1 MRKETHAVARYAGL
15 YVLLNDDHGFA
26 DSPVALLRHPSG
38 SQLTITKMN
47 ASNRRVIQPRYGR
60 LLGDFR
66 VGDVYHH
73 PWEVTIDDG
82 MLAMFAASF
91 LDQNPLYSSRRF
103 ARELGFRDRV
113 VHPLVLLNLAL
124 SFTVHDVS
132 EQAIAHLAY
141 IDLKFPNAAYS
152 GDTLSVFSEILGVR
166 VSESKPDRGVVHLR
180 TTGVKQDGVVV
191 VTFERKALIPTGKLD
206 GRAHADV
213 ARRAAETAESADD
226 SSSLGANS
234 QNRLKSVLPGTLPS
248 ELAGEI
254 KTPAWPGRPRGL
266 FEDFE
271 EGDVIL
277 HSIGHTVGE
286 SEHMQLTIL
295 TRNSHPLHFDE
306 VYCRERSFTKT
317 RLVEGGLVFAWAVS
331 LASRDTTANAL
342 WELAYDKG
350 SHPAP
355 VLAGDTLYAASRV
368 IEKLDY
374 IEQAGIV
381 RFKLVGLKNETPS
394 SFIGRGGDVFE
405 GKVDQKVFEI
415 ERAVLLP
422 KRHSLL

>member
-1 MRKETHAVARYAGL
+1 MKSK
-15 YVLLNDDHGFA
+15 LLEPN
-26 DSPVALLRHPSG
+26 
-38 SQLTITKMN
+38 
-47 ASNRRVIQPRYGR
+47 YGR
-60 LLGDFR
+60 LLDDFR

-73 PWEVTIDDG
+73 PWEVTLDDG

-91 LDQNPLYSSRRF
+91 LDPNPLYSSRRF

-113 VHPLVLLNLAL
+113 VPPLVLLNLAL

-141 IDLKFPNAAYS
+141 IDLKFPSAAYS

-166 VSESKPDRGVVHLR
+166 VSESKPDRGIVHLR
-180 TTGVKQDGVVV
+180 TTGVNQDGVVV
-191 VTFERKALIPTGKLD
+191 VTFERKALIPTGKLE
-206 GRAHADV
+206 GRAHPE
-213 ARRAAETAESADD
+213 RAEAETGPAASM
-226 SSSLGANS
+226 SSNPAARGSNHGLQSPPVA
-234 QNRLKSVLPGTLPS
+234 LPS
-248 ELAGEI
+248 ELAGDI
-254 KTPAWPGRPRGL
+254 KTPVWRGRPRGL

-306 VYCRERSFTKT
+306 IYCRDRSFTGT
-317 RLVEGGLVFAWAVS
+317 RVVEGGLVFAWTAS

-342 WELAYDKG
+342 WELGYDKG

-355 VLAGDTLYAASRV
+355 ALAGDTLYAASRV
-368 IEKLDY
+368 IEKQDRD
-374 IEQAGIV
+374 ARSGIV
-381 RFKLVGLKNETPS
+381 RFKLVGVKNERPTTLLAA
-394 SFIGRGGDVFE
+394 GLDLFE
-405 GKVDQKVFEI
+405 GKFDQKVFEI
-415 ERAVLLP
+415 ERTILLP
-422 KRHSLL
+422 KR

>member
-1 MRKETHAVARYAGL
+1 MTRILE
-15 YVLLNDDHGFA
+15 
-26 DSPVALLRHPSG
+26 
-38 SQLTITKMN
+38 
-47 ASNRRVIQPRYGR
+47 PRYGR
-60 LLGDFR
+60 LLDDFT

-91 LDQNPLYSSRRF
+91 LDPNPLYSSRRF

-113 VHPLVLLNLAL
+113 VPPLVLLNLAL

-180 TTGVKQDGVVV
+180 TTGVNQDGSVVV
-191 VTFERKALIPTGKLD
+191 IFERKALIPTGKLE
-206 GRAHADV
+206 GRAHPELIERAVGAQPPRETGNADV
-213 ARRAAETAESADD
+213 PH
-226 SSSLGANS
+226 NS
-234 QNRLKSVLPGTLPS
+234 DFQSIPK
-248 ELAGEI
+248 ELASEI
-254 KTPAWPGRPRGL
+254 KIPKWPGRPRAF

-271 EGDVIL
+271 VGDVIL
-277 HSIGHTVGE
+277 HSLGHTVGE

-306 VYCRERSFTKT
+306 VYSRERSFMKT
-317 RLVEGGLVFAWAVS
+317 RVVEGGLVFAWVAS

-342 WELAYDKG
+342 WELGYDKG
-350 SHPAP
+350 SHPNP
-355 VLAGDTLYAASRV
+355 VLAGNTLYAASCV
-368 IEKLDY
+368 IGKQERD
-374 IEQAGIV
+374 EQTGIV
-381 RFKLVGLKNETPS
+381 RFKLVGVKNERPPTLLAAGLNL
-394 SFIGRGGDVFE
+394 FVGKFE
-405 GKVDQKVFEI
+405 HKVFEI

-422 KRHSLL
+422 RRT

>member
-1 MRKETHAVARYAGL
+1 MKQ
-15 YVLLNDDHGFA
+15 
-26 DSPVALLRHPSG
+26 S
-38 SQLTITKMN
+38 K
-47 ASNRRVIQPRYGR
+47 PRILEPKYGR
-60 LLGDFR
+60 LLDDFR

-73 PWEVTIDDG
+73 PWEVTIDEG
-82 MLAMFAASF
+82 MLAMFSASF
-91 LDQNPLYSSRRF
+91 LDPNPLYSSRRF
-103 ARELGFRDRV
+103 AQDLGFRNRV
-113 VHPLVLLNLAL
+113 VPPLVLLNLAL

-141 IDLKFPNAAYS
+141 IDLQFPNPAYS

-180 TTGVKQDGVVV
+180 TTGADQNGDVL
-191 VTFERKALIPTGKLD
+191 VTFERKALIPTGKLE
-206 GRAHADV
+206 GRAHPEPV
-213 ARRAAETAESADD
+213 QSSGETSQSVSD
-226 SSSLGANS
+226 SLSSDPGGEH
-234 QNRLKSVLPGTLPS
+234 RLKSMLPLPS

-254 KTPAWPGRPRGL
+254 KSPVWPGRPSGL

-317 RLVEGGLVFAWAVS
+317 RVVEGGLVFAWTAS

-342 WELAYDKG
+342 WELGYDKG
-350 SHPAP
+350 SHPNP

-368 IEKLDY
+368 IEKRSHN
-374 IEQAGIV
+374 EQAGIV
-381 RFKLVGLKNETPS
+381 RFKLVGVKNETPAS
-394 SFIGRGGDVFE
+394 LIRNGADLFE
-405 GKVDQKVFEI
+405 GKFDQKIFEI
-415 ERAVLLP
+415 EREVLLP
-422 KRHSLL
+422 KRPPTAMV

>member
-1 MRKETHAVARYAGL
+1 
-15 YVLLNDDHGFA
+15 
-26 DSPVALLRHPSG
+26 
-38 SQLTITKMN
+38 MN
-47 ASNRRVIQPRYGR
+47 SSSSRIIQPKYGR
-60 LLGDFR
+60 LLDDFR

-91 LDQNPLYSSRRF
+91 LDPNPLYSSRRF

-141 IDLKFPNAAYS
+141 IDLQFPNAAYS
-152 GDTLSVFSEILGVR
+152 GDTLSVHSEILGVR
-166 VSESKPDRGVVHLR
+166 VSGSKPDRGVVHLR
-180 TTGVKQDGVVV
+180 TTGVNQDGVVV
-191 VTFERKALIPTGKLD
+191 VTFERKALIPTGRLE
-206 GRAHADV
+206 GRAHPELVEGATDQ
-213 ARRAAETAESADD
+213 AEPLRKSSNAESNNND
-226 SSSLGANS
+226 
-234 QNRLKSVLPGTLPS
+234 RLQSVPQ

-254 KTPAWPGRPRGL
+254 KSPAWPGRPRGL

-271 EGDVIL
+271 VGDVIL
-277 HSIGHTVGE
+277 HSTGHTVGE

-306 VYCRERSFTKT
+306 VYCREHSFTKT
-317 RLVEGGLVFAWAVS
+317 RVVEGGLVFGWIAS

-342 WELAYDKG
+342 WELGYDKG
-350 SHPAP
+350 SHPNP

-368 IEKLDY
+368 IDKQERD
-374 IEQAGIV
+374 ERTGIV
-381 RFKLVGLKNETPS
+381 RFKLVGVKKETPV
-394 SFIGRGGDVFE
+394 GLTVRGINLFE
-405 GKVDQKVFEI
+405 DKFEQKVFEI
-415 ERAVLLP
+415 DRAMLLP
-422 KRHSLL
+422 KRSYLQ